1 MRKRSKPMR
10 RLQLT
15 VAATV
20 GSLLVAASPAAGSQG
35 SISFHIAVSG
45 KGHDNGT
52 LSAGIGSIDF
62 GGAFNGCVV
71 VKHTNKSI
79 VSLFGTYSLE
89 VGINSPVVP
98 PGAGIKP
105 RGQGV
110 ILTIKH
116 YLPGSVVT
124 YKTPNVGG
132 GFSIN
137 GHAYSVSGAYSS
149 AQVRDGGRS
158 GTYTDR
164 QAYRLYP
171 AKLNQQIT
179 GVTIHATWHC
189 STITNKTQSY

>member
-1 MRKRSKPMR
+1 MR
-10 RLQLT
+10 RLLFT
-15 VAATV
+15 AAAI
-20 GSLLVAASPAAGSQG
+20 GSLLIAASPAAGSQG
-35 SISFHIAVSG
+35 SISFHIDVSG
-45 KGHDNGT
+45 KGHDSVT
-52 LSAGIGSIDF
+52 LSAGIGSIDY

-71 VKHTNKSI
+71 VKHTNKS
-79 VSLFGTYSLE
+79 VASLFGTYSLT
-89 VGINSPVVP
+89 VSVNSPVVP

-110 ILTIKH
+110 TLTIKH
-116 YLPGSVVT
+116 YLPGSAST
-124 YKTPNVGG
+124 YKSPNVGG

-137 GHAYSVSGAYSS
+137 GHAYSVSGTYSV

-171 AKLNQQIT
+171 AKLNQQIV